1 MQDLNWDDLRVFKAI
16 ADTGRIGKAAQV
28 LHIDPTTL
36 SRRLRRLEA
45 QIETPLFE
53 RTREGQTLTEAGE
66 RLLDKVEAMENA
78 ASSIT
83 EQLSSHLGLSGT
95 LRISVSEGF
104 GTQFLT
110 KHIGGFLAAHPNMK
124 VDLVA
129 NSGFLSPSK
138 READIAVMLSRPR
151 AGPVIC
157 QKLADY
163 RLRLYASRAYLK
175 QHGAPA
181 QPRDLA
187 DSHRLIGYMPDLLY
201 APELNYLDE
210 FYSKLEPQLRS
221 SSINAQ
227 MRLIEEGLGIGVLPC
242 FIGDSSGQLVTVCPT
257 TSISRTFWLVTHQ
270 DNNNLLRIREGKAW
284 LRECAARYR
293 HQLMPDRANI

>member
-16 ADTGRIGKAAQV
+16 ADTGQIGKAAQS
-28 LHIDPTTL
+28 LHLDPTTL
-36 SRRLRRLEA
+36 SRRLRRLEGQMEA
-45 QIETPLFE
+45 PLFE
-53 RTREGQTLTEAGE
+53 RTRDGQTLTEAGE
-66 RLLDKVEAMENA
+66 RLLDKVEAMESA

-104 GTQFLT
+104 GSQFLT
-110 KHIGGFLAAHPNMK
+110 RHIGAFLATHPHIK

-163 RLRLYASRAYLK
+163 RLRLYASPTYLD
-175 QHGAPA
+175 QHGAPSH
-181 QPRDLA
+181 PRELA
-187 DSHRLIGYMPDLLY
+187 DSHRLIGYVPDLLY
-201 APELNYLDE
+201 APELNYLGE
-210 FYSKLEPQLRS
+210 FHSRLEPQLRS

-227 MRLIEEGLGIGVLPC
+227 MRLIEQGVGIGVLPC
-242 FIGDSSGQLVTVCPT
+242 FIGDANEQLVTICPE

-284 LRECAARYR
+284 LRECVTRYR
-293 HQLMPDRANI
+293 HQLMPR

>member
-16 ADTGRIGKAAQV
+16 ADTGQIGKAAQL
-28 LHIDPTTL
+28 LHLDPTTL
-36 SRRLRRLEA
+36 SRRLRRLES
-45 QIETPLFE
+45 QVETPLFE
-53 RTREGQTLTEAGE
+53 RTRDGQTLTEAGE
-66 RLLDKVEAMENA
+66 RLLAKVEEMDTA

-104 GTQFLT
+104 GSLFLT
-110 KHIGGFLAAHPNMK
+110 RHLDDLLASHPNMK

-151 AGPVIC
+151 SGPVIC

-163 RLRLYASRAYLK
+163 RLRLYASRDYLRN
-175 QHGAPA
+175 HGRPS
-181 QPRDLA
+181 QIGDLA
-187 DSHRLIGYMPDLLY
+187 DEHRLIGYVPDLLY

-210 FYSKLEPQLRS
+210 FHSGLEAQLRS

-227 MRLIEEGLGIGVLPC
+227 MRLIERGVGIGVLPC
-242 FIGDSSGQLVTVCPT
+242 FIGDTSKNLVTVCRDS
-257 TSISRTFWLVTHQ
+257 SITRTFWLVTHQ

-284 LRECAARYR
+284 LRESVMRNR
-293 HQLMPDRANI
+293 DLLMPQ